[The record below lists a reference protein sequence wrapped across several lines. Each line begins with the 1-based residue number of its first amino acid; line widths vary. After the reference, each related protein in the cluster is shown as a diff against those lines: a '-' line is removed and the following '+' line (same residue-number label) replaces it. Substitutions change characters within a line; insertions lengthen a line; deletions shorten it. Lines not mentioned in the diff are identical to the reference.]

1 MLVATLSVL
10 ILIVELSCARTTVYF
25 DSKPGTAPVLRVSL
39 AGAQHLVDQA
49 LVGTPPA
56 RATHAAPPT
65 AASRSQL
72 LQLRSELDAA
82 QAVAASDLDTPVK
95 LEALR
100 GRVTEAERTANALV
114 AQRTPFVAAGYFPDL
129 VPVDRA
135 TLQQLSAQLDL
146 AARLASAF

>member
-10 ILIVELSCARTTVYF
+10 KLIVELSCARTTVYF

-82 QAVAASDLDTPVK
+82 QAVAASDLDTQSSSRRFAVVSLRPS
-95 LEALR
+95 ALQTLSWPSGR
-100 GRVTEAERTANALV
+100 RLSLRVT
-114 AQRTPFVAAGYFPDL
+114 FPIWS
-129 VPVDRA
+129 P
-135 TLQQLSAQLDL
+135 SI
-146 AARLASAF
+146 ARRFSS